1 MSLERQAVIRSKSGL
16 HARPAARVVKEAN
29 RFRSQVELVTQG
41 KAVSL
46 KSLISVLSLGLNQG
60 AEVTVRASGPDEV
73 EAAEGLAQ
81 LLETDLG

>member
-1 MSLERQAVIRSKSGL
+1 M
-16 HARPAARVVKEAN
+16 
-29 RFRSQVELVTQG
+29 
-41 KAVSL
+41 SL